1 MLQTEVYQWYVFV
14 VFVTGFW
21 KQGRKIALCVETANT
36 EHRYSEERT
45 LVSEWRMV
53 SCNKMSSLE
62 TTKKVHNLAGLRTIK
77 VKFVSNIYIA
87 LCVTIITSKPV
98 GLVLP
103 AFKVKHLSSRAF
115 IQCKLT
121 RWHLLTAVCYQSCW
135 KFIFLLRYTPIN
147 GRCSTYDAWNA
158 SSYAWNATWVSSKT
172 NLIIQIC
179 ILNCN
184 RKRKA
189 SLKNVHRELWT
200 L

>member
-1 MLQTEVYQWYVFV
+1 
-14 VFVTGFW
+14 
-21 KQGRKIALCVETANT
+21 
-36 EHRYSEERT
+36 
-45 LVSEWRMV
+45 MV
-53 SCNKMSSLE
+53 SCNKMFSLE
-62 TTKKVHNLAGLRTIK
+62 TSKKIHDLAGLRTIQ
-77 VKFVSNIYIA
+77 VKFVSNVYIA
-87 LCVTIITSKPV
+87 LCVTIISKPS

-103 AFKVKHLSSRAF
+103 AFKVKHLSSKAF
-115 IQCKLT
+115 IQCKLI

-158 SSYAWNATWVSSKT
+158 SSYAWNATWVSSKKD
-172 NLIIQIC
+172 LIIPVHIC

-189 SLKNVHRELWT
+189 NFENVHRELWT